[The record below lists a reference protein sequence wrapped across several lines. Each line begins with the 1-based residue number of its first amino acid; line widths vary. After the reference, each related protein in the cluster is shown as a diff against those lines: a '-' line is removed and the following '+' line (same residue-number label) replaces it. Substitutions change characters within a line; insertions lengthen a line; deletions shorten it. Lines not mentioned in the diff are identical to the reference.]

1 MINVILKGVDE
12 FLGSHVESVL
22 TPKIAAICKVR
33 NEAVVFT
40 CLHSIIYHGGVDQ
53 TSYHMIV
60 TFELEEKYLPF
71 EKELANFVL
80 EASKSFAVH
89 CHISF
94 TYLNKPYYQR
104 IEKDYPLYV
113 TMENEV
119 SIEENDENEEIYTG
133 DIFANFKD

>member
-1 MINVILKGVDE
+1 LRDDYETVMLAVKKDGIALQFASARLRDDYELVILAIKENGNALE
-12 FLGSHVESVL
+12 FASKNLQNN
-22 TPKIAAICKVR
+22 R
-33 NEAVVFT
+33 NI
-40 CLHSIIYHGGVDQ
+40 L
-53 TSYHMIV
+53 
-60 TFELEEKYLPF
+60 
-71 EKELANFVL
+71 L